1 MKLKPRISDIFT
13 TSRIVLAFIF
23 SALLC
28 FYPNLFGVWGIP
40 LIIIIFATDMFDGWF
55 ARKFDRPAQSGAF
68 YDITA
73 DRVTE
78 VILLV
83 PFVFLNIVNPLL
95 LLYYITKDFLVDHQR
110 LLKFIKTGEVPF
122 KQGNGKLFSLVK
134 SRFLRALYG
143 VLKLLMI
150 ILLYIR
156 LINPEL
162 IPIDLVNLVVL
173 ITVAISIIRTVPAFL
188 EQ

>member
-1 MKLKPRISDIFT
+1 MKLKLRISDIFT
-13 TSRIVLAFIF
+13 TSRIVLAFLF
-23 SALLC
+23 SAILC
-28 FYPNLFGVWGIP
+28 FYPNLFGIWGLLFIT
-40 LIIIIFATDMFDGWF
+40 IIFATDMFDGWF

-83 PFVFLNIVNPLL
+83 PFIFLNIVNPLL

-122 KQGNGKLFSLVK
+122 KQGNSKLFILVK

-143 VLKLLMI
+143 VLKLVMI
-150 ILLYIR
+150 LLLYIR
-156 LINPEL
+156 LINPVFLSME
-162 IPIDLVNLVVL
+162 IVNFVVI
-173 ITVAISIIRTVPAFL
+173 ITVAVSIIRTIPAFI